1 MATKPNDSGSSTTQ
15 ANTPALELVK
25 KSPEDWARAAYPM
38 QRKGGTDSH
47 PRMVS
52 HPNFWQHK
60 AAAALHG
67 WADHAHHAGAPI
79 QLTAEQYFG
88 ALVAVT
94 EPAPDGNYL
103 AHLPALSPHGHVAKQ
118 LAAFAAQHR

>member
-1 MATKPNDSGSSTTQ
+1 MATKPNEPGSST
-15 ANTPALELVK
+15 AAATPALDVVK
-25 KSPEDWARAAYPM
+25 KSPEEWARVGFPM
-38 QRKGGTDSH
+38 QRKGGSDAH

-67 WADHAHHAGAPI
+67 WSEHAHHEGAPI
-79 QLTAEQYFG
+79 KLTADEYYG
-88 ALVAVT
+88 ALVAAT
-94 EPAPDGNYL
+94 KPAPDGNYL

-118 LAAFAAQHR
+118 LAAFAAQQR